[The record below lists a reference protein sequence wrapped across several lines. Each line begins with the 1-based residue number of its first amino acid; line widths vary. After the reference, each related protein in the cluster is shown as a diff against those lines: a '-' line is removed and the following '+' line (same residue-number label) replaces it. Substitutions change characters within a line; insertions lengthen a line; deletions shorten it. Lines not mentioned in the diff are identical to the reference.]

1 VGPLDG
7 LAQAVIYCFMLIVF
21 IDMSFGLV
29 YKLPDMVMA
38 WIGGHSTDRGEGDMQ
53 KREGEG
59 RKGVHDKGQGAYD
72 LARKQ
77 RSGQQ

>member
-1 VGPLDG
+1 

-38 WIGGHSTDRGEGDMQ
+38 WIGGQSTDRGEGDMQ

-59 RKGVHDKGQGAYD
+59 RKGANAHGQAAFEK
-72 LARKQ
+72 ARKIQ
-77 RSGQQ
+77 SGQ